1 MPPFPPQYP
10 FPWYADAGDGTWT
23 FFSDVPLPKSSKRNS
38 TTRTGTGTALN
49 PATIFNGTP
58 HSISQSIRFYRFDVD
73 DRARALQDYKAGIA
87 NPAKGF
93 PPLGS
98 VTDVLENCG
107 ESALVKQTWDPEH
120 GNVRG
125 SNVSLNS
132 HFLISQS
139 SQVGDR
145 LDYPCQVIFR
155 IVSGQQCL
163 LRRSV
168 GNTALGVSELSY
180 TPLLSSWLTTC
191 RAWTCSIHRAM
202 VWSSPKTPWTAGMCW
217 CVRFGHAQKKYM
229 YKC

>member
-10 FPWYADAGDGTWT
+10 FPWYADTGDGTWT

-58 HSISQSIRFYRFDVD
+58 HSISQSIRLYRFDVD
-73 DRARALQDYKAGIA
+73 DNARALQDYNAGIA

-93 PPLGS
+93 PALGS

-107 ESALVKQTWDPEH
+107 PSALVKQAWDPEH

-132 HFLISQS
+132 HFSNIS
-139 SQVGDR
+139 V
-145 LDYPCQVIFR
+145 LA
-155 IVSGQQCL
+155 SGASFGLSLSCDLPHCL
-163 LRRSV
+163 W
-168 GNTALGVSELSY
+168 G
-180 TPLLSSWLTTC
+180 
-191 RAWTCSIHRAM
+191 AM
-202 VWSSPKTPWTAGMCW
+202 SSPKIGGKHGTW
-217 CVRFGHAQKKYM
+217 CVRIVVYPPSQFVAHNL
-229 YKC
+229 